1 MEHEVFVPV
10 PAESLRAVLCDSQR
24 VDRALPGYQGDVSGG
39 GGRLKVRIG
48 GHTITY
54 RGSVTVAQS
63 ADGSFAMTGEGSE
76 ARGTGGVKFALTA
89 RVAAAAG
96 GSAVTFTGTGSGD
109 GRVAELPREAVAAA
123 AHRLLN
129 RFAENL
135 GATGQEP
142 GSDPDEDMGEYADAD
157 TDADTVDD
165 LVEGMGDGPVEVTR
179 EDVEGLGDGPVERTR
194 PDLDGG
200 PAADTREDT
209 GDGTRQDTGEGPRE
223 DTAVDPV
230 DHPVDDPTRHTTDDT
245 GDDPTNHTVEGSGR
259 SSVGHPADPADSL
272 AREDPGESREA
283 FTSGEDHSSVFD
295 SEIPPPS
302 LDPDA
307 DLAGAEGAETELP
320 AEPVAAHARRTMIGR
335 SAEEVDHAPPR
346 GRYAPVPAPE
356 GVTTSATLRWAAPA
370 AAVALASAIVVGRA
384 LRRRR

>member
-24 VDRALPGYQGDVSGG
+24 VDRALPGYQRDASGG

-54 RGSVTVAQS
+54 RGGVTVTQS
-63 ADGSFAMTGEGSE
+63 ADGSFAVTGEGSE

-96 GSAVTFTGTGSGD
+96 GSAVTFSGTGSGD
-109 GRVAELPREAVAAA
+109 GRVAELPREAVASA

-135 GATGQEP
+135 GASGQEP
-142 GSDPDEDMGEYADAD
+142 GSDPDEDMSVSADSDDDASTDVSAGTDPGAGTGAGTGAD
-157 TDADTVDD
+157 TD
-165 LVEGMGDGPVEVTR
+165 GDAG
-179 EDVEGLGDGPVERTR
+179 
-194 PDLDGG
+194 GG
-200 PAADTREDT
+200 PAED
-209 GDGTRQDTGEGPRE
+209 
-223 DTAVDPV
+223 
-230 DHPVDDPTRHTTDDT
+230 
-245 GDDPTNHTVEGSGR
+245 TVEGSGS
-259 SSVGHPADPADSL
+259 SSVGGPAGAASAGDP
-272 AREDPGESREA
+272 RESAAHNPSGGGE
-283 FTSGEDHSSVFD
+283 GEGEGGVEGGADHSSVFD

-302 LDPDA
+302 LDPDTE
-307 DLAGAEGAETELP
+307 LAAAEGPESDLP

-370 AAVALASAIVVGRA
+370 AAVALASAIVVGRV

>member
-10 PAESLRAVLCDSQR
+10 PAESLRAVLCDPQR
-24 VDRALPGYQGDVSGG
+24 VDRALPGYQGDAAGG

-63 ADGSFAMTGEGSE
+63 ADGSFAVTGDGSE
-76 ARGTGGVKFALTA
+76 ARGAGGVKFALTA
-89 RVAAAAG
+89 RVAAVAG
-96 GSAVTFTGTGSGD
+96 GSSVTFSGTGSGD
-109 GRVAELPREAVAAA
+109 GRVAELPREAVESA

-142 GSDPDEDMGEYADAD
+142 GSDPDEDTQDVEDAH
-157 TDADTVDD
+157 
-165 LVEGMGDGPVEVTR
+165 
-179 EDVEGLGDGPVERTR
+179 DVEGTQDVEDGHDAHDPH
-194 PDLDGG
+194 DAQDGESG
-200 PAADTREDT
+200 ADIGAAM
-209 GDGTRQDTGEGPRE
+209 G
-223 DTAVDPV
+223 
-230 DHPVDDPTRHTTDDT
+230 PVDD
-245 GDDPTNHTVEGSGR
+245 TVEGSG
-259 SSVGHPADPADSL
+259 SSPVGDPADVDP
-272 AREDPGESREA
+272 REGGEEEA
-283 FTSGEDHSSVFD
+283 PVAPDHSSVFD
-295 SEIPPPS
+295 TEIPPPS
-302 LDPDA
+302 LDPA
-307 DLAGAEGAETELP
+307 AGSETELP

-370 AAVALASAIVVGRA
+370 AAVALASAIVVGRV

>member
-1 MEHEVFVPV
+1 VSDEVARLGGMEHEVFVPV

-24 VDRALPGYQGDVSGG
+24 VDRALPGYQRDASGG

-54 RGSVTVAQS
+54 RGGVTVTQS
-63 ADGSFAMTGEGSE
+63 ADGSFAVTGEGSE

-96 GSAVTFTGTGSGD
+96 GSAVTFSGTGSGD
-109 GRVAELPREAVAAA
+109 GRVAELPREAVASA

-142 GSDPDEDMGEYADAD
+142 GSDPDEDMGEDPSVDLSADPG
-157 TDADTVDD
+157 DD
-165 LVEGMGDGPVEVTR
+165 PVEGVGDGDGPVEHAR
-179 EDVEGLGDGPVERTR
+179 DGSGDE
-194 PDLDGG
+194 
-200 PAADTREDT
+200 PA
-209 GDGTRQDTGEGPRE
+209 
-223 DTAVDPV
+223 
-230 DHPVDDPTRHTTDDT
+230 DD
-245 GDDPTNHTVEGSGR
+245 TVEGSGS
-259 SSVGHPADPADSL
+259 SSVGDPA
-272 AREDPGESREA
+272 ARDGEGGRAEVFPSA
-283 FTSGEDHSSVFD
+283 EDHSALFD
-295 SEIPPPS
+295 TEIPPPS

-307 DLAGAEGAETELP
+307 DLAGADGPESDLP

-370 AAVALASAIVVGRA
+370 AAVALASAIVVGRV

>member
-24 VDRALPGYQGDVSGG
+24 VDRALPGFQRDATGG

-54 RGSVTVAQS
+54 RGSVTVTQS

-96 GSAVTFTGTGSGD
+96 GSAVTFSGTGSGD
-109 GRVAELPREAVAAA
+109 GRVAELSREAVASA

-135 GATGQEP
+135 GATRQEP
-142 GSDPDEDMGEYADAD
+142 GSDPDEGMDAD
-157 TDADTVDD
+157 T
-165 LVEGMGDGPVEVTR
+165 G
-179 EDVEGLGDGPVERTR
+179 
-194 PDLDGG
+194 
-200 PAADTREDT
+200 
-209 GDGTRQDTGEGPRE
+209 
-223 DTAVDPV
+223 
-230 DHPVDDPTRHTTDDT
+230 PVDD
-245 GDDPTNHTVEGSGR
+245 TVEGSGT
-259 SSVGHPADPADSL
+259 SSVGDPADAST
-272 AREDPGESREA
+272 DPRDGDGAGAGE
-283 FTSGEDHSSVFD
+283 GEQGETFAPTESHSSVFD
-295 SEIPPPS
+295 TEIPPPS

-307 DLAGAEGAETELP
+307 DLAAAAGPESDFPAEPPAGPEAELP

>member
-24 VDRALPGYQGDVSGG
+24 VDRALPGYQGDAAGG

-54 RGSVTVAQS
+54 RGSVSVTQS
-63 ADGSFAMTGEGSE
+63 ADGSFAVTGDGSE
-76 ARGTGGVKFALTA
+76 ARGAGGVKFALTA
-89 RVAAAAG
+89 RVAAVAG
-96 GSAVTFTGTGSGD
+96 GSSVTFSGTGSGD
-109 GRVAELPREAVAAA
+109 GRVAELPREAVESA

-142 GSDPDEDMGEYADAD
+142 GSDPDEDAQDAQDAQDVEDTHDTHDAHDAHDTQDGE
-157 TDADTVDD
+157 
-165 LVEGMGDGPVEVTR
+165 DGESG
-179 EDVEGLGDGPVERTR
+179 EDVG
-194 PDLDGG
+194 
-200 PAADTREDT
+200 AAA
-209 GDGTRQDTGEGPRE
+209 G
-223 DTAVDPV
+223 
-230 DHPVDDPTRHTTDDT
+230 PVDD
-245 GDDPTNHTVEGSGR
+245 TVGGSG
-259 SSVGHPADPADSL
+259 SSPVGDPADVDH
-272 AREDPGESREA
+272 E
-283 FTSGEDHSSVFD
+283 THDHSSVFD
-295 SEIPPPS
+295 TEIPPPS
-302 LDPDA
+302 LDPA
-307 DLAGAEGAETELP
+307 AGSETELP

>member
-24 VDRALPGYQGDVSGG
+24 VDRALPGYQRDATGG

-54 RGSVTVAQS
+54 RGSVTVTQS
-63 ADGSFAMTGEGSE
+63 ADGSFAVAGDGSE
-76 ARGTGGVKFALTA
+76 ARGAGGVKFALTA
-89 RVAAAAG
+89 RVAAVAG
-96 GSAVTFTGTGSGD
+96 GSSVTFSGTGSGD
-109 GRVAELPREAVAAA
+109 GRVAELPREAVESA

-142 GSDPDEDMGEYADAD
+142 GSDPDEDTQDGENDEND
-157 TDADTVDD
+157 
-165 LVEGMGDGPVEVTR
+165 ESG
-179 EDVEGLGDGPVERTR
+179 EDIG
-194 PDLDGG
+194 
-200 PAADTREDT
+200 AAA
-209 GDGTRQDTGEGPRE
+209 G
-223 DTAVDPV
+223 
-230 DHPVDDPTRHTTDDT
+230 PVDD
-245 GDDPTNHTVEGSGR
+245 TVGGSG
-259 SSVGHPADPADSL
+259 SSPVGEPADVDP
-272 AREDPGESREA
+272 REGGEDEA
-283 FTSGEDHSSVFD
+283 HIAPDHSSVFD
-295 SEIPPPS
+295 TEIPPPS
-302 LDPDA
+302 LDPA
-307 DLAGAEGAETELP
+307 AGPESELP